1 MGKAPPAGRRGLVV
15 PGLSRW
21 WPGCRLS
28 VRAGDGGGDQGDVGV
43 VEAAQDAG
51 EVDGDVVV
59 AEAGCDSQDGGFG
72 KDEPAT

>member
-1 MGKAPPAGRRGLVV
+1 VV

-28 VRAGDGGGDQGDVGV
+28 VGAGDGGGDPGDVGT

-51 EVDGDVVV
+51 EVDGDVLV
-59 AEAGCDSQDGGFG
+59 AEAGRDAQDGGF
-72 KDEPAT
+72 